1 MYEIN
6 TLFNGLKKCKK
17 TESKFV
23 QLTDKKCKFCWFCE
37 MSCRKWFVA
46 VSAKLLT
53 AKRVDNY
60 ISLVVIACVRMK
72 AILN

>member
-1 MYEIN
+1 
-6 TLFNGLKKCKK
+6 
-17 TESKFV
+17 V
-23 QLTDKKCKFCWFCE
+23 QLTDKKCQFCWFCE